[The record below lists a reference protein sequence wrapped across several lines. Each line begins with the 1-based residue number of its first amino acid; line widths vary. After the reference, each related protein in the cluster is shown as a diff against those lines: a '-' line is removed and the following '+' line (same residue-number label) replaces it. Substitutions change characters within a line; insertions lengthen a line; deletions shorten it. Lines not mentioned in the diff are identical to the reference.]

1 MRLPSTIRSSDM
13 KRAKHDIDEYTR
25 SQPYKLDEDKVQAIG
40 SGHVGLVKAYTDAT
54 HPAQVQVEWCDGP
67 HRGQREWLFE
77 HETRR
82 YTAPTTEHG
91 QRGAALLLS
100 SAT

>member
-1 MRLPSTIRSSDM
+1 M

-25 SQPYKLDEDKVQAIG
+25 RQPYKLDEDKVQAIG
-40 SGHVGLVKAYTDAT
+40 SGHVGLVTAYTDAT

-82 YTAPTTEHG
+82 HTPQTTERG

-100 SAT
+100 SASYRKERSPS